1 MLNLILIIHLSI
13 ANSNPTCQNVQLGVN
28 AVLAKAGQPESGSQL
43 GSSGSNPSPQPQ
55 APTTSSNSV
64 AKFITERDYSSESG
78 VRSFAQDTSYLLARR
93 SRGTPEEFNSATD
106 KMIANAND
114 ILKDGGQSRYHPE
127 AARAKAELFKSKYLK
142 NGEAENL
149 NPADMSSAIADLK
162 AKLKAAGVGT
172 FDDPPP
178 ELAAEKELLKKL
190 EKLYAKTP
198 EAQAEQQAALARAR
212 DSYRADQNQA
222 ENNFRASRSPAAQP
236 FAVNEAQEIEQLT
249 QTLRTSPQSLTP
261 EQASKI
267 ESYRKRVRE
276 KQNWKEGQYSGLP
289 AQDRKRSEEFAAALD
304 QAASRM
310 NQQNSGMINLAE
322 SQGRTVKLPRVE
334 FNRPDGRG
342 GLVRDSGISAR
353 GAAMARPESEVIMTD
368 LRVANAFTDSRLPE
382 LVQFRPVVSKGSTM
396 QKLESVLGD
405 LGVTRTE
412 IHGANVASTVD
423 VIALEKLPDA
433 MKNSNEFAQ
442 KIVTLSQQGKLQ
454 AIAEKLGEDGQRA
467 VRELMAVARQ
477 HQRDYIPPHLRLRRF
492 DE

>member
-1 MLNLILIIHLSI
+1 
-13 ANSNPTCQNVQLGVN
+13 
-28 AVLAKAGQPESGSQL
+28 
-43 GSSGSNPSPQPQ
+43 
-55 APTTSSNSV
+55 
-64 AKFITERDYSSESG
+64 
-78 VRSFAQDTSYLLARR
+78 LLR
-93 SRGTPEEFNSATD
+93 
-106 KMIANAND
+106 
-114 ILKDGGQSRYHPE
+114 
-127 AARAKAELFKSKYLK
+127 SKYLK

-149 NPADMSSAIADLK
+149 SPADMSSAITDLK

-178 ELAAEKELLKKL
+178 ELVAEKELLKKL

-212 DSYRADQNQA
+212 DSYREDQVKA
-222 ENNFRASRSPAAQP
+222 ESHFRASRSPAAQP
-236 FAVNEAQEIEQLT
+236 FAPSEAQEIEQLT
-249 QTLRTSPQSLTP
+249 QALRINPQNLTP
-261 EQASKI
+261 DQAAKI

-289 AQDRKRSEEFAAALD
+289 AQDRTRSEEFAAALD
-304 QAASRM
+304 QAAARL
-310 NQQNSGMINLAE
+310 NQQSSGMINLAE

-368 LRVANAFTDSRLPE
+368 LRVANVFSDTRLPE

-405 LGVTRTE
+405 LGVSRAE

-442 KIVTLSQQGKLQ
+442 KIVVLSQQGKLQ
-454 AIAEKLGEDGQRA
+454 AVAEKLGEDGQKA
-467 VRELMAVARQ
+467 VRELIAVARQ
-477 HQRDYIPPHLRLRRF
+477 HQRDYIPPHLRLKKF
-492 DE
+492 GE